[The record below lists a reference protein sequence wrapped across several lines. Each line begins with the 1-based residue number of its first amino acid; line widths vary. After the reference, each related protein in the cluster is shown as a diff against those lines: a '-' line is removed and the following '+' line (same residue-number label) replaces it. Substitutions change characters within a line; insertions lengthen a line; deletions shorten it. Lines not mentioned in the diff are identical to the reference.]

1 MAASELTKQAIVCS
15 FKQLVAETDFEHATV
30 DRITALI
37 GVNRQTFYYH
47 FADKYDLVNYIFF
60 GELFVP
66 FADSLDNGNVTDA
79 FNKLFANI
87 DGQRKFFRKLFDCEA
102 KDNFAKYFN
111 AVAASI
117 LTTLADGK
125 IKETDLEAD
134 FFANGL
140 TGVVTAWCLDDRDI
154 SPCLLA
160 ERACRFADMFV
171 EKCC

>member
-1 MAASELTKQAIVCS
+1 MAASELTKQAIVNA

-66 FADSLDNGNVTDA
+66 FADSLDSEDVTKA
-79 FNKLFANI
+79 FSKLFDNI
-87 DGQRKFFRKLFDCEA
+87 DEQRKFFRKLFACNA
-102 KDNFAKYFN
+102 KDNFARYFN
-111 AVAASI
+111 AVAANI
-117 LTTLADGK
+117 LTTLSEGK
-125 IKETDLEAD
+125 IKGTDIEAD

-140 TGVVTAWCLDDRDI
+140 TGVVTAWCLNDRDI